1 MRITNNMMVNT
12 LMQDL
17 QNSLALVQ
25 KYNRESMGRRVHRP
39 SDDPVSTSK
48 ILKFSTDLSE
58 LDQYASNISDA
69 DSLFKVTE
77 SSISE
82 VSEVLQ
88 RLKDLAE
95 RAANETFTGEDHLK
109 FQSEI
114 KTIFDQLVTNA
125 NFNFLGKYI
134 FSGFET
140 DKPLMNKDGSY
151 AVDVTDSQINGV
163 PKLNLL
169 VGSGERMAI
178 STHGFEVFGV
188 VKDYGVFNN
197 VIADTS
203 GILPKNNKLTI
214 MGKLDLNSNINGDI
228 HYVIGGETFTAKI
241 SGMNGSPKLEVDRNV
256 LLEKIREAKNAAG
269 TKKLGEVASVYF
281 DAHDNLIVDVRDVPA
296 DPINYEDYKASTTL
310 FHSATHFSGSPA
322 TTSEAAGK
330 FPLTGVLSNFS
341 ALNGHQIKVEAGN
354 YNPPGDAPDEYFI
367 QKAGENRLSKLNG
380 NVREISKDE
389 IVKLIKSSPNAAGT
403 SVLSDRYDVFFDTND
418 QLVIKLKAT
427 KPSDYGNRD
436 ITVTGFPPLTFAPT
450 TKTGKDTRE
459 TKSVFTGYSFTDD
472 YVFKNSDKLEK
483 DAIYIEYNGDKKR
496 IVPSG
501 VAITNVDSYVQGLQN
516 TLNKE
521 FGVGKVEV
529 KKAGT
534 NPNFHLTFE
543 TKNTKLGETPTLRIE
558 ATRVKESS
566 LMRDIRDLITD
577 LDKNDYEGIRKFLDK
592 FHPHYD
598 RVLAIRAEIGGK
610 TRRLEFA
617 QERIKDNKLAFQDML
632 SKERDA
638 DFEQS
643 ITKFKNAEAV
653 YHAALMMGSKIIQP
667 SLLDFLR

>member
-25 KYNRESMGRRVHRP
+25 KYNKEAMGRRVHRP
-39 SDDPVSTSK
+39 SDDPVATSK

-58 LDQYASNISDA
+58 LEQYKSNISDA

-114 KTIFDQLVTNA
+114 KAIFDQLVTNA
-125 NFNFLGKYI
+125 NFNFLGKYV

-203 GILPKNNKLTI
+203 GILPKKDKLTI
-214 MGKLDLNSNINGDI
+214 MGKLDLNSNINGDV
-228 HYVIGGETFTAKI
+228 HYVIAGEIFTAKI
-241 SGMNGSPKLEVDRNV
+241 SGMNGSDKLEVDRNV
-256 LLEKIREAKNAAG
+256 LLEKIKEAKNAAG

-281 DAHDNLIVDVRDVPA
+281 DSHDNLIVDVRDVPA
-296 DPINYEDYKASTTL
+296 AINYDNYRASTTL

-322 TTSEAAGK
+322 TTSEAGGK
-330 FPLTGVLSNFS
+330 FALTGPDSNYIG
-341 ALNGHQIKVEAGN
+341 LKNQEIKVEAGN
-354 YNPPGDAPDEYFI
+354 YVPPADAPETYFI
-367 QKAGENRLSKLNG
+367 QKAGENRISRLNG
-380 NVREISKDE
+380 NVREIGKDE
-389 IVKLIKSSPNAAGT
+389 IIKLIKSSPNAAGT

-418 QLVIKLKAT
+418 QLVIKLKVT
-427 KPSDYGNRD
+427 KDSDYGNRTID
-436 ITVTGFPPLTFAPT
+436 ITGFPPASYSPV
-450 TKTGKDTRE
+450 TKEGKETAE
-459 TKSVFTGYSFTDD
+459 TKSVFTGYTFTDD
-472 YVFKNSDKLEK
+472 YVFKNADKLEK

-501 VAITNVDSYVQGLQN
+501 VAVTDVDSYVQGLQN

-529 KKAGT
+529 KKAGALAG
-534 NPNFHLTFE
+534 PFHLTFE
-543 TKNTKLGETPTLRIE
+543 TKNTKFGETPTLRIE

-566 LMRDIRDLITD
+566 LMRDIKDLIAD
-577 LDKNDYEGIRKFLDK
+577 LDENDYEGVRKFLDK
-592 FHPHYD
+592 FHPHYE
-598 RVLAIRAEIGGK
+598 RILAIRAEIGGK

-617 QERIKDNKLAFQDML
+617 TERMKDNHLAFTDML
-632 SKERDA
+632 SKQRDA